1 MRNKLATLSVLII
14 IYLLLKYFIPYWN
27 YIVYPITLLVTFL
40 HEFWHSFF
48 AIITWWEVDSIQ
60 INSDWSWYAVTS
72 WWIRSI
78 ILMWW
83 YIWSA
88 IFWNLLLY
96 IGTKSDKYSELIIYL
111 ISGLMIFTSIFWFNS
126 FLTSIILLLIALLL
140 IFLAKKVQ
148 YDSLILQFLWITSL
162 LYIIQDFNVW
172 PSSDLSKFSEIFIVL
187 PQVFWMY
194 MWLIIVLIITW
205 TNLRIIFKK

>member
-1 MRNKLATLSVLII
+1 MKNKLATLSVLLI

-40 HEFWHSFF
+40 HEFGHSFF
-48 AIITWWEVDSIQ
+48 AIITWWAVDSIQ
-60 INSDWSWYAVTS
+60 INSDGSWYATTAG
-72 WWIRSI
+72 WIRSI

-96 IGTKSDKYSELIIYL
+96 VGAKSDKYSELIIYV

-126 FLTSIILLLIALLL
+126 FLTSIILLLIAWFL

-148 YDSLILQFLWITSL
+148 YDSIILQFLWISSL

-205 TNLRIIFKK
+205 INLRIIFKK